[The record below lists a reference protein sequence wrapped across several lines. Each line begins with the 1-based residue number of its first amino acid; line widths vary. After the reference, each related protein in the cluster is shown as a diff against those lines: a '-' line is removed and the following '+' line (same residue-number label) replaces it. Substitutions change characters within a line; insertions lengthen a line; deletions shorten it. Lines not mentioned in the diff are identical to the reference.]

1 MPRDE
6 NKAVGRIEIW
16 ATYIPAR
23 GATVIQWR
31 TPRALEST
39 HVDGEITMAQALA
52 VLAAR
57 FTLGEDR
64 VAD

>member
-1 MPRDE
+1 MPSDE
-6 NKAVGRIEIW
+6 NKHVGRIEIW
-16 ATYIPAR
+16 ATYIPYR
-23 GATVIQWR
+23 GVTSIQWR
-31 TPRALEST
+31 TPRALEAT